1 MRNICL
7 RVIIGLIIFSFYLW
21 PLAGL
26 LAGDQHQPVP
36 LPSTS
41 FPAGAQI
48 TDSRPQP
55 DNSEQA
61 FVPGRLIVKLKDK
74 AVFSSLKEL
83 NRRCKVTGSEPLYP
97 QVPSAKE
104 RLEELKKER
113 AGLNAKEH
121 SKWNWQTDKDS
132 AEYKEYMSRVN
143 AQGLSLD
150 EQIANLEKLVAH
162 LQSRQARA
170 PAGVAAPNLKN
181 TYILKFAESANIQ
194 SLAYTYGMH
203 PAVSYAEP
211 DYLVKLTD
219 FPDTLPNDT
228 YVDPAPQKNTWS
240 TDAWG
245 QDYPDLWGAKKIKAD
260 EAWKVAQGQ
269 TSEGR
274 SIIVAVI
281 DTGVD
286 YSHEELVGKIWQNS
300 AEIPDNGIDDDNNGY
315 IDDERGWNFVNNDN
329 SPMDDHSHGT
339 HCAGTIAAA
348 GNNAKGIIGIAPKSA
363 IMPLKFL
370 NAFGSGTTSNSV
382 RALYYAVNNGADVTS
397 NSYGGRLS
405 SKTRSDAFDYASSQG
420 VACIVAA
427 GNSSENV
434 DYFSPANINSV
445 ISVAATEE
453 NDRITEFSNFGRGIE
468 VCAPGDSILS
478 SVISG
483 STYTKPVISV
493 DTDNGRHVETNFL
506 AGSRT
511 TLPVSATLLQVGN
524 NGLGYPEDFDGQDF
538 FGKIAL
544 IKRGE
549 ISFYE
554 KAQNAINAGA
564 VGVMIYNNVSGRY
577 GGTLQYEMELH
588 AFSISQEKG
597 LYLKSLVESGPV
609 IISISG
615 VDFHGYSIY
624 RGTSMACPHVA
635 GVAAL
640 ILAQYPQ
647 DSLTNNLVRLIQGC
661 DEIDSLNPG
670 FEGKLGRGRI
680 NAQRSLVLSQSELK
694 PDLQVMTHYAN
705 SYPVPGKD
713 TVLSLALNNNGITAR
728 DVVARLACNSNYVS
742 IASGEVSL
750 GDIDF
755 KVPKKPEFS
764 FRLAQ
769 NTPIG
774 EPLDFVVRIE
784 STNAPP
790 IEYALQLKAQKFN
803 LECIRKIANTTQQR
817 PQAIADLDGDGKK
830 EIIFVAQELRGF
842 SEDGELTNRSM
853 IYAIRPDGTDLPG
866 WPVDTGLDDT
876 YEAILAVA
884 VGDIDDAGEQKHPEV
899 VAYGLS
905 GQLQVYDYLGAPLAG
920 FPRPLVLGDI
930 PDLFE
935 GLALADIDKD
945 GCKDIIVRYYAVGMD
960 DRQLEL
966 GAYVNVLNYRGEPLP
981 HWPFYDWNMEYGS
994 SLAVGDTNRD
1004 GEQEIYVGYSS
1015 SAWPNGGQ
1023 IMALDSQA
1031 VLLGNGPVG
1040 SRDYDFE
1047 HGPITLSDVDDPN
1060 AAKVMAVSTER
1071 TNTLYTF
1078 DSAGRVLSSGNIENN
1093 NSEPF
1098 RSLEVACADL
1108 DRNGQL
1114 EQVVSDNFGT
1124 IHVFG
1129 NASGNWPAKP
1139 LYEGMTNVWLCAKS
1153 VVGDIDGDNYP
1164 EVLNWTISQQD
1175 WVAVGMDNSYA
1186 WLNAWNHDATAVE
1199 GFPLRYT
1206 SQYVGQFG
1214 ANLAIDDLDGDGK
1227 VEIVS
1232 VGTSWVNQDS
1242 GVEGPQTIVSVLRLD
1257 APYEESRMDWPMF
1270 RHDAARTG
1278 MYSKDSGS
1286 ANHAPVLSDIGNQ
1299 AIAEGAVKDITL
1311 SATDQDGNNL
1321 TFSASNL
1328 PAFASLTDHG
1338 NGSATLHLTPS
1349 YTDSGTHENIT
1360 FSVSDGSLSDTETI
1374 TITVNNVDRPP
1385 VLDLIGNKTIDEAAA
1400 LSFSILA
1407 TDPDG
1412 EEITYS
1418 MAGLPSEATLNSTT
1432 GVFSWTP
1439 TYNQSGSYN
1448 VTFTATAASLS
1459 DTETISITV
1468 NNVDRPPVLDL
1479 IGNKTIDEA
1488 AALSFSILATDPD
1501 GEEITY
1507 TAENLPQGATFDANT
1522 RTFSWTP
1529 DYTQAG
1535 EYPNITFT
1543 ATANS
1548 LSDSETISIS
1558 VNNVNRP
1565 PLLDDISDITIE
1577 ELKVCEI
1584 TLNATDPDG
1593 GALSFSATNL
1603 PAFAVFTDNGNGT
1616 ALLHLAPQAG
1626 TAATYPNIHFT
1637 VTDGSLTDEEV
1648 ITITVQPAPH
1658 NHAPELTPIGNQ
1670 SVAEGEVR
1678 DINISATDID
1688 GDNLTF
1694 SASSLPSFA
1703 QLTDNANG
1711 TATLRLNPGY
1721 AAAGTYGNIEV
1732 RVTDNAPAALS
1743 DSETFTIEVTNVNRP
1758 PQLNPIADQS
1768 LNENETKSITITAT
1782 DPDNDLLQ
1790 FSLSGNPD
1798 FVSLRD
1804 NGNASATLTISP
1816 GAGTAGVYN
1825 NITIRVQDNQT
1836 PAQADSKT
1844 ITITVNPAPIKDN
1857 SPIMTHFLMD
1867 SWYSRIGFK
1876 AIDRSPL
1883 RFASDSLRYF
1893 YRLIDKQTGNV
1904 VINWRQPR
1912 ARTIIFLSELQV
1924 ATPGVYIIE
1933 IVAKDSHNK
1942 TSQPVRAEIKLLAPL
1957 NGEPFIIQLVNYF
1970 SLKRLSWVGLDSDI
1984 PRRNNILRYA
1994 YQITQLSSGSIVMP
2008 WSAFGATTSLN
2019 IQDLNLSPGKYTLE
2033 VKAKDS
2039 TGKESGIVS
2048 MVFEK

>member
-1 MRNICL
+1 
-7 RVIIGLIIFSFYLW
+7 
-21 PLAGL
+21 
-26 LAGDQHQPVP
+26 
-36 LPSTS
+36 
-41 FPAGAQI
+41 
-48 TDSRPQP
+48 
-55 DNSEQA
+55 
-61 FVPGRLIVKLKDK
+61 
-74 AVFSSLKEL
+74 
-83 NRRCKVTGSEPLYP
+83 
-97 QVPSAKE
+97 
-104 RLEELKKER
+104 
-113 AGLNAKEH
+113 
-121 SKWNWQTDKDS
+121 
-132 AEYKEYMSRVN
+132 
-143 AQGLSLD
+143 
-150 EQIANLEKLVAH
+150 
-162 LQSRQARA
+162 
-170 PAGVAAPNLKN
+170 
-181 TYILKFAESANIQ
+181 
-194 SLAYTYGMH
+194 
-203 PAVSYAEP
+203 
-211 DYLVKLTD
+211 
-219 FPDTLPNDT
+219 
-228 YVDPAPQKNTWS
+228 
-240 TDAWG
+240 
-245 QDYPDLWGAKKIKAD
+245 
-260 EAWKVAQGQ
+260 
-269 TSEGR
+269 
-274 SIIVAVI
+274 
-281 DTGVD
+281 
-286 YSHEELVGKIWQNS
+286 
-300 AEIPDNGIDDDNNGY
+300 
-315 IDDERGWNFVNNDN
+315 
-329 SPMDDHSHGT
+329 
-339 HCAGTIAAA
+339 
-348 GNNAKGIIGIAPKSA
+348 
-363 IMPLKFL
+363 
-370 NAFGSGTTSNSV
+370 
-382 RALYYAVNNGADVTS
+382 
-397 NSYGGRLS
+397 
-405 SKTRSDAFDYASSQG
+405 
-420 VACIVAA
+420 
-427 GNSSENV
+427 
-434 DYFSPANINSV
+434 
-445 ISVAATEE
+445 
-453 NDRITEFSNFGRGIE
+453 
-468 VCAPGDSILS
+468 
-478 SVISG
+478 
-483 STYTKPVISV
+483 
-493 DTDNGRHVETNFL
+493 
-506 AGSRT
+506 
-511 TLPVSATLLQVGN
+511 
-524 NGLGYPEDFDGQDF
+524 
-538 FGKIAL
+538 
-544 IKRGE
+544 
-549 ISFYE
+549 
-554 KAQNAINAGA
+554 
-564 VGVMIYNNVSGRY
+564 
-577 GGTLQYEMELH
+577 
-588 AFSISQEKG
+588 
-597 LYLKSLVESGPV
+597 
-609 IISISG
+609 
-615 VDFHGYSIY
+615 
-624 RGTSMACPHVA
+624 
-635 GVAAL
+635 
-640 ILAQYPQ
+640 
-647 DSLTNNLVRLIQGC
+647 
-661 DEIDSLNPG
+661 
-670 FEGKLGRGRI
+670 
-680 NAQRSLVLSQSELK
+680 
-694 PDLQVMTHYAN
+694 
-705 SYPVPGKD
+705 
-713 TVLSLALNNNGITAR
+713 
-728 DVVARLACNSNYVS
+728 
-742 IASGEVSL
+742 
-750 GDIDF
+750 
-755 KVPKKPEFS
+755 
-764 FRLAQ
+764 
-769 NTPIG
+769 
-774 EPLDFVVRIE
+774 
-784 STNAPP
+784 
-790 IEYALQLKAQKFN
+790 
-803 LECIRKIANTTQQR
+803 
-817 PQAIADLDGDGKK
+817 
-830 EIIFVAQELRGF
+830 
-842 SEDGELTNRSM
+842 
-853 IYAIRPDGTDLPG
+853 
-866 WPVDTGLDDT
+866 
-876 YEAILAVA
+876 
-884 VGDIDDAGEQKHPEV
+884 
-899 VAYGLS
+899 
-905 GQLQVYDYLGAPLAG
+905 
-920 FPRPLVLGDI
+920 
-930 PDLFE
+930 
-935 GLALADIDKD
+935 
-945 GCKDIIVRYYAVGMD
+945 MD

-1374 TITVNNVDRPP
+1374 T
-1385 VLDLIGNKTIDEAAA
+1385 
-1400 LSFSILA
+1400 
-1407 TDPDG
+1407 
-1412 EEITYS
+1412 
-1418 MAGLPSEATLNSTT
+1418 
-1432 GVFSWTP
+1432 
-1439 TYNQSGSYN
+1439 
-1448 VTFTATAASLS
+1448 
-1459 DTETISITV
+1459 ITV